1 MSHNFHSN
9 KGHIIMWKIF
19 VGAISLL
26 FVSIAPAFS
35 QEKLE
40 IPSLASLDLIDL
52 TNELSRQ
59 DLFEIVRKD
68 AIEGLTNEQIRRFD
82 LTAPFVFPEHTRRDV
97 KLNKPRV
104 NSIFGIDIS
113 HHNGPDVD
121 LEGSKMANARF
132 VYVKATQGLKFRDPR
147 FGSNW
152 SRLAALPEGRRVH
165 RGAYH
170 FLSANMPGRD
180 QALRFV
186 AVLQAAGGLAPTD
199 MPPVV
204 DLEWDKGCSDCP
216 DRWIDKSDAG
226 RGDKI
231 IKELLD
237 FMQVVER
244 ATGRKPM
251 VYTARSWWR
260 SAIGSE
266 AKFARISDY
275 PIWIADYSTSSQAS
289 EVPKIP
295 NDAAYTLWQFT
306 DRSQFGSKKMD
317 ANIFKGTEDE
327 FYQRLKI
334 SRF

>member
-1 MSHNFHSN
+1 ML
-9 KGHIIMWKIF
+9 K
-19 VGAISLL
+19 ALISIVALCMAWSASSL
-26 FVSIAPAFS
+26 A
-35 QEKLE
+35 QEKPE
-40 IPSLASLDLIDL
+40 IPSLASLDLSDL
-52 TNELSRQ
+52 TDDLSRQ

-68 AIEGLTNEQIRRFD
+68 ATDGLTKAQIRKFD

-113 HHNGPDVD
+113 HHNGSDVD
-121 LEGSKMANARF
+121 LEGAKMANARF

-147 FGSNW
+147 FASNW
-152 SRLAALPEGRRVH
+152 ARLGALPEGRRVH

-170 FLSANMPGRD
+170 FLSANLPGRD

-186 AVLQAAGGLAPTD
+186 AVLQAQGGLLATD

-204 DLEWDKGCSDCP
+204 DLEWDKACGDCP
-216 DRWIDKSDAG
+216 DRWLDKSDAG

-231 IKELLD
+231 INELLD
-237 FMQVVER
+237 FMKVVEA

-260 SAIGSE
+260 SAIGPESKFSRLSE
-266 AKFARISDY
+266 Y
-275 PIWIADYSTSSQAS
+275 PIWIADYSVSSQAY
-289 EVPKIP
+289 EVPKVP
-295 NDAAYTLWQFT
+295 NDAAYALWQFT

-327 FYQRLKI
+327 FYQRLQV

>member
-1 MSHNFHSN
+1 ML
-9 KGHIIMWKIF
+9 K
-19 VGAISLL
+19 AL
-26 FVSIAPAFS
+26 VSVVALCSVWLVSALA
-35 QEKLE
+35 QEKPE

-52 TNELSRQ
+52 TDEPSRQ

-68 AIEGLTNEQIRRFD
+68 AMQGLTQDQIRKFD

-97 KLNKPRV
+97 KLNKPRI

-132 VYVKATQGLKFRDPR
+132 VYVKATQGLTFRDPR
-147 FGSNW
+147 FASNW
-152 SRLAALPEGRRVH
+152 SRLGALAEGRKVH

-170 FLSANMPGRD
+170 FLSANQPGRD

-186 AVLQAAGGLAPTD
+186 AVLQAQGGLAPTD

-204 DLEWDKGCSDCP
+204 DLEWDKACKDSP
-216 DRWIDKSDAG
+216 DRWIDTSDPG

-237 FMQVVER
+237 FMWVVEQ

-266 AKFARISDY
+266 AKFSRISGY
-275 PIWIADYSTSSQAS
+275 PIWIADYSISSQAV
-289 EVPKIP
+289 EVPKVP
-295 NDAAYTLWQFT
+295 NGAAYSLWQFT
-306 DRSQFGSKKMD
+306 DRSQFGSKKLD

-327 FYQRLKI
+327 FYQRLQV